1 MDTVKISE
9 LLRATIDPAQRL
21 QAEEQL
27 NQVIIMLPPPL
38 ENNLPP
44 EQSMHTPRDT
54 PVCPG
59 PGCGEG
65 IWKIRRMS
73 AHTHTLTSIG
83 VTRAVCGDVDQGEGR
98 SAGVCGIG

>member
-38 ENNLPP
+38 GNNLPP

-59 PGCGEG
+59 P
-65 IWKIRRMS
+65 
-73 AHTHTLTSIG
+73 
-83 VTRAVCGDVDQGEGR
+83 AVVKGSGKFVG
-98 SAGVCGIG
+98 